1 MILAEFL
8 KGRLSLEFHKAKE
21 SDIPEIKNIASQSF
35 EQGRFREDPRI
46 NRKLAQQRYENWIDD
61 LIVNTDFY
69 IFYLKDKVGGFFN
82 YNMNGSIEMPLSGLQ
97 SMLKD

>member
-1 MILAEFL
+1 MYIKHNDISRIP

-35 EQGRFREDPRI
+35 EHGRFHEDPRI
-46 NRKLAQQRYENWIDD
+46 NRQLAQQRYENWIDD

-69 IFYLKDKVGGFFN
+69 IFYLKDKVGGFFVGK
-82 YNMNGSIEMPLSGLQ
+82 YVSLYM
-97 SMLKD
+97 